1 MILNVAIKP
10 IVKKALQ
17 YTGKN
22 IGELVEFTKC
32 KVLSSGD
39 ESYIT
44 VDIEGSVLVILTG
57 YWVLKNQ
64 FGEYHVLPNDQFRNI
79 YYVCEEKKENEIWSD
94 ADFNL

>member
-1 MILNVAIKP
+1 M
-10 IVKKALQ
+10 Q
-17 YTGKN
+17 YSGKN
-22 IGELVEFTKC
+22 LGELVEFTKC
-32 KVLSSGD
+32 KILSSGD

-44 VDIEGSVLVILTG
+44 IEIANKILGIRTG

>member
-22 IGELVEFTKC
+22 LGELVEFTKC
-32 KVLSSGD
+32 KVLPFGD

-44 VDIEGSVLVILTG
+44 VEIKGKILG
-57 YWVLKNQ
+57 ISLGNWVLKNPL
-64 FGEYHVLPNDQFRNI
+64 GEYHVLPDDQFRNI
-79 YYVCEEKKENEIWSD
+79 YYTCEEKKENEIWSD
-94 ADFNL
+94 ADFTL